1 MRVLHTAADTTG
13 TAGATGKHSGDGIGV
28 SALVGAAVRSVMAPL
43 STLARVVR
51 ARDWSHFVFHRGAP
65 FAAR

>member
-51 ARDWSHFVFHRGAP
+51 GDALAKLSQLLLHLT
-65 FAAR
+65 